1 MYYNSYWMIGENEF
15 SVVSG
20 EEMEKNHAAYG
31 IYGEIVP
38 FNEAICIGNPIADFT
53 STAFIEERLCS
64 LNTSYLIYKV
74 KISSQLHRIP
84 KDKDV
89 NLVFGYDMFCSR
101 NLLYL
106 LAQFDYRE
114 FNNTFKI
121 HILDEET
128 MKNLE
133 YYELNAKGF
142 YELFVQNIINKN
154 KTNTPIKSIN
164 KALDL
169 YYLYKK
175 HDKDTLLAMLNEY
188 DDNLKALRRHREY
201 GLPDYEWQKWLDAVI
216 TK

>member
-1 MYYNSYWMIGENEF
+1 MYYNSYWMIGEEEF
-15 SVVSG
+15 TVVSG

-38 FNEAICIGNPIADFT
+38 FNEAMCVGNPIADFS

-64 LNTSYLIYKV
+64 LNSSYLVYKV
-74 KISSQLHRIP
+74 KVSSKLHMIP
-84 KDKDV
+84 NDRDV
-89 NLVFGYDMFCSR
+89 NLVFGYDMFCSV

-106 LAQFDYRE
+106 LAQLDYQGYT
-114 FNNTFKI
+114 NTFKI
-121 HILDEET
+121 HILDEDT

-133 YYELNAKGF
+133 YYELKPMGF

-154 KTNTPIKSIN
+154 KTLTPIKSIN

-175 HDKDTLLAMLNEY
+175 HDKNTLLAMLNEY

-201 GLPDYEWQKWLDAVI
+201 GLPDHEWKSWLDEALA
-216 TK
+216 K